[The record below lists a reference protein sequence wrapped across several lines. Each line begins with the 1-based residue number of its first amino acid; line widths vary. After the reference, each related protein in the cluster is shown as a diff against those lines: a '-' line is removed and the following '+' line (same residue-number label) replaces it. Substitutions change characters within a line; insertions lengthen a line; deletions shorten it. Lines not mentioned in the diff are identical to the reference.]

1 MHQVLTFIYQIGLAI
16 ALIFLGPVFLLRK
29 KTRTG
34 IFEKLGFVPEDIKK
48 SQRENKGC
56 IWIHAVSVGEFN
68 AVYPLVKKLK
78 EELPGTPIAIST
90 TTATGQSIAKEKAGD
105 IATIFYF
112 PFDLPFCLTPWF
124 EVLDPALAIIVE
136 TEIWPGFIEEC
147 ERRSI
152 PILSVNAR
160 ISPKSFLWYHRLRFF
175 FGPLLK
181 KFSAIGAQTRSEHER
196 FTKIGASSDTTE
208 ILGNIKLDG
217 LKPLPEAELKDLAE
231 SLNIGP
237 DDFVIVAGSTHEGE
251 EEAVLKVLEALQ
263 AMSSKETAIRNSIK
277 LIIAPRHP
285 ERFERAA
292 TIIEQHGFKAR
303 RFSKSESFSTEGN
316 EVYLLDGLG
325 QLVKFYSLASVAF
338 VGGTIAPIGGHN
350 VAEPYAYR
358 VPVCCGPNIQKTKDI
373 AYALNECGALLMA
386 SDAENLIKRV
396 KEVYLDRD
404 KARSIGEKGA
414 AWLKENQGAVDR
426 AYNMIASV
434 YKNTP

>member
-1 MHQVLTFIYQIGLAI
+1 MQRILTFIYQIGLAI
-16 ALIFLGPVFLLRK
+16 ALIFVGPVLLLRK
-29 KTRTG
+29 KTRAG
-34 IFEKLGFVPEDIKK
+34 IFEKLGFVPRKVKE
-48 SQRENKGC
+48 SRAENKGC

-68 AVYPLVKKLK
+68 AAYPLVKKLK
-78 EELPGTPIAIST
+78 EELPTTPIAIST
-90 TTATGQSIAKEKAGD
+90 STATGQSIAREKAGD

-112 PFDLPFCLTPWF
+112 PFDLPFCMKPWF
-124 EVLDPALAIIVE
+124 EALDPALAIIVE

-181 KFSAIGAQTRSEHER
+181 KFSRIGAQTRSEHER

-217 LKPLPEAELKDLAE
+217 LKPLPESELTDLAA
-231 SLNIGP
+231 SLNIGS

-263 AMSSKETAIRNSIK
+263 ALTQNEGTSNAIK

-303 RFSKSESFSTEGN
+303 RFSKGESFSSEGN

-325 QLVKFYSLASVAF
+325 QLVKYYSLGSVAF

-373 AYALNECGALLMA
+373 AYALDECGALLMA
-386 SDAENLIKRV
+386 SDADNLINRV

-426 AYNMIASV
+426 AYQMIASV
-434 YKNTP
+434 YKKSL

>member
-1 MHQVLTFIYQIGLAI
+1 VHRILTFIYQIGLAI
-16 ALIFLGPVFLLRK
+16 ALIFVGPVLLMRK
-29 KTRTG
+29 KTRAG
-34 IFEKLGFVPEDIKK
+34 IFEKLGFVPRKVKE
-48 SQRENKGC
+48 SRAENKGC

-78 EELPGTPIAIST
+78 EELPATPIAIST
-90 TTATGQSIAKEKAGD
+90 TTATGQSIAREKAGD

-112 PFDLPFCLTPWF
+112 PFDLPFCMAPWF
-124 EVLDPALAIIVE
+124 EALDPALAIIVE
-136 TEIWPGFIEEC
+136 TELWPGFIEEC

-217 LKPLPEAELKDLAE
+217 LKPLPESELTDLAA
-231 SLNIGP
+231 SLNIGS

-251 EEAVLKVLEALQ
+251 EEAVLKVLEALE
-263 AMSSKETAIRNSIK
+263 ALTRSEDTSNAIK

-303 RFSKSESFSTEGN
+303 RFSKGESFSSEGN

-373 AYALNECGALLMA
+373 AYALKECGALLMA
-386 SDAENLIKRV
+386 SDADNLINRV

-414 AWLKENQGAVDR
+414 AWLKDNQGAVDR
-426 AYNMIASV
+426 AYKMIASV
-434 YKNTP
+434 YKKSL